1 MSHRLP
7 VEGCGKPSGAGRLH
21 SGQALSENRG
31 SCSGLNC
38 RYQLED
44 DQWSVTPQ
52 MVDYS
57 LMKLSERVLE
67 ELARMVVGDAK
78 HFPYRSSSYIT
89 RFFSRCGLPF
99 VHDGSTRPRWAQE
112 RLAELNLGAAQF
124 ADLPSDD
131 LCRVISE
138 LFDQDDFERYNERRK
153 NQGETSPDYFADVQL
168 ALASLNKLVQRA
180 GLLAYLDE
188 SGRCYLRSTGTGMS
202 SASFSKQTRPLS
214 QDEIVQRQKIADFLD
229 TASEDDF
236 TEKVLVQL
244 FQRLGFHRVS
254 PSGHT
259 EKTLEFGKDLWM
271 KYQLPTSH
279 WIYLCAQIKR
289 DKIDASS
296 AGGNNN
302 VATVLAQARMAID
315 HPIFDPEANRKVL
328 LDHVFL
334 ISAGEITRAAR
345 TWLVEQL
352 DAGQRRH
359 IIFMDRDEFLDQSAR
374 ILLDLRLDSPTAI
387 TDEDMPF

>member
-1 MSHRLP
+1 
-7 VEGCGKPSGAGRLH
+7 
-21 SGQALSENRG
+21 
-31 SCSGLNC
+31 
-38 RYQLED
+38 
-44 DQWSVTPQ
+44 
-52 MVDYS
+52 
-57 LMKLSERVLE
+57 MKLSDRILE
-67 ELARMVVGDAK
+67 ELAKMVVGDAK

-89 RFFSRCGLPF
+89 RFFARCGLPF
-99 VHDGSTRPRWAQE
+99 VHDGSTRPRWAHE
-112 RLAELNLGAAQF
+112 RLAELNLGAAQS

-138 LFDQDDFERYNERRK
+138 LFDQDDFERYNERRA
-153 NQGETSPDYFADVQL
+153 NQGDAKPEYFADVQL
-168 ALASLNKLVQRA
+168 ALASFNKLVQRA
-180 GLLAYLDE
+180 GLIAYLDE

-202 SASFSKQTRPLS
+202 SASFSQQTRPLS
-214 QDEIVQRQKIADFLD
+214 QEEIVQRQKLADFLD
-229 TASEDDF
+229 RASEDEF
-236 TEKVLVQL
+236 TEKVLVPL

-259 EKTLEFGKDLWM
+259 EKVLEFGKDLWM

-279 WIYLCAQIKR
+279 WIYFCAQIKKE
-289 DKIDASS
+289 KIDSS
-296 AGGNNN
+296 GAGGSKN

-352 DAGQRRH
+352 DQGQRRH

-374 ILLDLRLDSPTAI
+374 ILLDLRLDSPLAI
-387 TDEDMPF
+387 TDEDIPF

>member
-1 MSHRLP
+1 
-7 VEGCGKPSGAGRLH
+7 
-21 SGQALSENRG
+21 
-31 SCSGLNC
+31 
-38 RYQLED
+38 
-44 DQWSVTPQ
+44 
-52 MVDYS
+52 
-57 LMKLSERVLE
+57 MKLSERVLE
-67 ELARMVVGDAK
+67 ELAKMVVGDAK

-89 RFFSRCGLPF
+89 RFFRRCDLSF
-99 VHDGSTRPRWAQE
+99 VHDGSTRARWAQE
-112 RLAELNLGAAQF
+112 RLAELNLGAAQS

-138 LFDQDDFERYNERRK
+138 LFDQDDFDRYNDRADVGPEHL
-153 NQGETSPDYFADVQL
+153 ADVQL
-168 ALASLNKLVQRA
+168 ALASFNKLVQRA
-180 GLLAYLDE
+180 GLIAYLDE

-202 SASFSKQTRPLS
+202 SASFSQKTRPLS
-214 QDEIVQRQKIADFLD
+214 QEELAQRQKLADFLD
-229 TASEDDF
+229 TASEDEF
-236 TEKVLVQL
+236 TEKVLVPL

-259 EKTLEFGKDLWM
+259 EKALEFGKDLWM

-279 WIYLCAQIKR
+279 WIYFCAQIKR
-289 DKIDASS
+289 DKIDASG

-302 VATVLAQARMAID
+302 VATVLKPGANGHRPS
-315 HPIFDPEANRKVL
+315 HLRSRHEPEGFAGSL
-328 LDHVFL
+328 YL

-374 ILLDLRLDSPTAI
+374 ILLDLRLDSPMAI
-387 TDEDMPF
+387 TDEDIPF